1 MKRQVQLDQEK
12 FEGEMN
18 QQELKNMQERN
29 VRLRMEKKQF
39 TDESL
44 KVGREKKMTDQETEG
59 IFAKQEVQ

>member
-1 MKRQVQLDQEK
+1 MKRQAQLDQEK

-18 QQELKNMQERN
+18 EQELRNIRERN
-29 VRLRMEKKQF
+29 IRLRMEKKQF

-44 KVGREKKMTDQETEG
+44 KVGREKKMTDLETEG